1 MEMYSAAQIIL
12 PVDFNPPYLTPML
25 TENSVQ
31 HHFRT
36 CLAMLFPTVPDFI
49 GFDEKKVVFDQYENF
64 RLKIFFQKKLRKIWP
79 KVNLFRIV
87 AISKLHRIKQLITPG
102 ESKFNA
108 DSETGIGPEK

>member
-49 GFDEKKVVFDQYENF
+49 GFDEKKVEFELFQNF
-64 RLKIFFQKKLRKIWP
+64 CSKLFFPKNRLKFLP
-79 KVNLFRIV
+79 KVNVFCI
-87 AISKLHRIKQLITPG
+87 ISMSKLNTIEQLTTLG
-102 ESKFNA
+102 
-108 DSETGIGPEK
+108 